1 MSRSDTFLGLCA
13 EALEFLKE
21 NEIVKKC
28 NECGSET
35 RTTQIIGKCNGF
47 DKYEL
52 RRHFLKDGRI
62 ADEFLQKT
70 DWNSGPVLYL
80 GLRVAETEIIW
91 RDK

>member
-1 MSRSDTFLGLCA
+1 MSRSDTYLGLCA
-13 EALEFLKE
+13 EALEFLNK

-35 RTTQIIGKCNGF
+35 ITTQTIGEYEGF
-47 DKYEL
+47 DKYTL
-52 RRHFLKDGRI
+52 HRHFLKDGRI

-80 GLRVAETEIIW
+80 GLRVGETEIIW